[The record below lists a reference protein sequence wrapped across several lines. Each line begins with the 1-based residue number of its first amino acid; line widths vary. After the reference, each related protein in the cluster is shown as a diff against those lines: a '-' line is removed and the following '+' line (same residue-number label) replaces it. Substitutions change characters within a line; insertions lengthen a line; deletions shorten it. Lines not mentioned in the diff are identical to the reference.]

1 MKANLSIFQNPLA
14 KYENFESYGDL
25 DAQTEQI
32 GEIIDNHDKIQKLT
46 NEYNKKYSELNQNT
60 EYKDF
65 NFVKPNG
72 EIWVDYKDRP
82 RDIKDAEKE
91 DLHVMITQYNNAYL
105 VGMITIATVLI
116 ASYVTLKK

>member
-32 GEIIDNHDKIQKLT
+32 GEIIEKHDEIQNLT
-46 NEYNKKYSELNQNT
+46 NQYNIKYSELDQNT
-60 EYKDF
+60 QYKDF
-65 NFVKPNG
+65 NFLKPDG
-72 EIWVDYKDRP
+72 EIWLDYKDRQ

-91 DLHVMITQYNNAYL
+91 DLHVMITQYNNAYII
-105 VGMITIATVLI
+105 GMITIATVLI
-116 ASYVTLKK
+116 ASYVTLRK

>member
-32 GEIIDNHDKIQKLT
+32 GEIIEKHDEIQNLT
-46 NEYNKKYSELNQNT
+46 NQYNTKYSELDQNT
-60 EYKDF
+60 QYKDF
-65 NFVKPNG
+65 NFLKPDG
-72 EIWVDYKDRP
+72 EIWLDYKDRQ

-105 VGMITIATVLI
+105 IGMITIATLLI
-116 ASYVTLKK
+116 ASYVTLRK